1 MEIILQGV
9 RGSIPSPSSSTQFY
23 GANTPCLE
31 LRTAADDLLIFDAG
45 SGLRL
50 LGRTLPDSGECHLFI
65 THGHRDHTEGLGFFR
80 PFFNKNWTV
89 HLYLP
94 EWLQDLLHRYFDGAV
109 FPVHHEKLQA
119 SVTTTILTPGD
130 TVTLDSKGGTILVEV
145 FGTHHPGGNLAYKV
159 TADNATVLY
168 TGDHEIAPD
177 QQNRAMVEA
186 MLKDTDLAIVDGH
199 FNSTD
204 LMPGW
209 GHSAW
214 EDWVEPAVKAQTKWL
229 VLTHHAPNRTDA
241 ELDALQTSLLTQPAI
256 GTSVYVARE
265 GMRFCPDTGVL
276 PELYTSDW
284 LQEFIDQIGQ
294 YREESVILD
303 MILKKTREV
312 TFADAGTVFLLDDNE
327 LVFSYTHND
336 SLFPV
341 NESSKYAYASLRLP
355 LTVESI
361 AGYTAVT
368 GKSLNLPEVRDL
380 SPELPYKFNDSFDIV
395 TGYRTS
401 SMLTI
406 PLTGKNH
413 RMMGVLQ
420 LINSLNPRTREPQ
433 PFTPEMEKVVKILAM
448 EACKVLEVS
457 STIIDNVYRLL
468 HIAALHD
475 PTETGP
481 HAERVG
487 AIAAEIYQVW
497 ANKHNVP
504 LDEALHYRSHLRLAA
519 MIHDIG
525 KVGISDTVLKSPRQL
540 TMDEFEI
547 IKTHTEKGAELFDS
561 QYQDISELA
570 REITLHHHQKWN
582 GEGYG
587 DSSRAP
593 LKGYEIPLAA
603 RITAIADVFDALVSP
618 RCYKEPWPF
627 DAAIEL
633 IRNESGQHFDPELVE
648 CFLGILDT
656 VTMIYKRFPE
666 TMAFSFPMFQVP
678 GVR

>member
-1 MEIILQGV
+1 MEITLQGV
-9 RGSIPSPSSSTQFY
+9 RGSIPSPSQSTQFY
-23 GANTPCLE
+23 GANTPCVE
-31 LRTAADDLLIFDAG
+31 VRTSSDDLLIFDAG

-50 LGRTLPDSGECHLFI
+50 LGGTLPDSGECHLFI
-65 THGHRDHTEGLGFFR
+65 THGHRDHIEGLGFFK

-94 EWLQDLLHRYFDGAV
+94 EWLQDLLMSYFDGSV

-119 SVTTTILTPGD
+119 QVTTTTISPGD
-130 TVTLDSKGGTILVEV
+130 ILHIDSKGGPVKIET
-145 FGTHHPGGNLAYKV
+145 FGTYHPGGNIAFKV
-159 TADNATVLY
+159 TADDSILLY
-168 TGDHEIAPD
+168 TGDHEMTGEAEDRALIAKMFEGVD
-177 QQNRAMVEA
+177 IA
-186 MLKDTDLAIVDGH
+186 LVDGH
-199 FNSTD
+199 FSKAD
-204 LMPGW
+204 LAPGW
-209 GHSAW
+209 GHTAG
-214 EDWVEPAVKAQTKWL
+214 EDWLEPATQANVKWL
-229 VLTHHAPNRTDA
+229 VLTHHAPSRIDA
-241 ELDALQTSLLTQPAI
+241 ELDVLQTSLLKQPLA

-265 GMRFCPDTGVL
+265 GMRFCPDAGVL

-284 LQEFIDQIGQ
+284 LQEFIERIGQ
-294 YREESVILD
+294 YREEGVILD

-312 TFADAGTVFLLDDNE
+312 TFADAGTVFLLDENE

-336 SLFPV
+336 SLFPA
-341 NESSKYAYASLRLP
+341 NEASKHAYASLRLP
-355 LTVESI
+355 LTMESI
-361 AGYTAVT
+361 AGYTALT
-368 GKSLNLPEVRDL
+368 KKSLNIPDVRQLAAD
-380 SPELPYKFNDSFDIV
+380 LPYKFNDSFDIV
-395 TGYRTS
+395 TGYRS
-401 SMLTI
+401 CSIMTI

-413 RMMGVLQ
+413 RLMGVLQ
-420 LINSLNPRTREPQ
+420 LINSLNPRTKEPQ
-433 PFTPEMEKVVKILAM
+433 PFTLEMEKVVKILGM

-497 ANKHNVP
+497 AVKNNVP

-519 MIHDIG
+519 MVHDIG
-525 KVGISDTVLKSPRQL
+525 KVGISDIVLKNPRQL
-540 TMDEFEI
+540 TSEEFEL

-587 DSSRAP
+587 DSTRSP
-593 LKGYEIPLAA
+593 LKGYEIPLSA

-618 RCYKEPWPF
+618 RCYKDPWPF
-627 DAAIEL
+627 ETAVEL
-633 IRNESGQHFDPELVE
+633 IRNETGQHFDPELVE

-666 TMAFSFPMFQVP
+666 SMSFSFPMFQVP